1 VKWLVVVALVWGCTP
16 PPPIATAADADRAHV
31 PLAELSQ
38 GRDLLLQRCGG
49 CHDVPRPGDAARD
62 KWPALMDDMSQR
74 AGLVGPQ
81 RHLIEQYV
89 LAMDLAR

>member
-1 VKWLVVVALVWGCTP
+1 VKRFVILALVCGCVA

-38 GRDLLLQRCGG
+38 GRDLLMQRCGG
-49 CHDVPRPGDAARD
+49 CHDIPRPGDAPRD

>member
-1 VKWLVVVALVWGCTP
+1 VKRALLLVVLIGCTP

-38 GRDLLLQRCGG
+38 GRDLLLAHCGA

-81 RHLIEQYV
+81 RHLIQQYV